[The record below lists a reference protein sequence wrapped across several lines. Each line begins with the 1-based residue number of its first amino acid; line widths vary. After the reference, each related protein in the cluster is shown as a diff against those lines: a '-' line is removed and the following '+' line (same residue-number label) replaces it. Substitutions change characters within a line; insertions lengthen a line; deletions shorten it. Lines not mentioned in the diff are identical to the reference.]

1 MTIYQHTAKGTFT
14 AGDVWNVTM
23 HTSSANAL
31 APVHTAWTTAVSNFL
46 TGTLQAMWPT
56 DVSCTGT
63 VTNQLDPV
71 TAKNVAQASSSLA
84 ITGTGAGAKP
94 SPRDCV
100 LTGLRTAKPTKGG
113 RGRMYWPGPDITH
126 YTTTGRLVQADMQ
139 TIATGWAGALT
150 ALAGTT
156 TPIIFH
162 KKVLG
167 FDVIILVSVPDI
179 AAQQRRRTNKDNT
192 VYMSHTV

>member
-1 MTIYQHTAKGTFT
+1 MTIYQHSAFGTFT

-23 HTSSANAL
+23 HSSSANAL

-56 DVSCTGT
+56 DVTCTGT
-63 VTNQLDPV
+63 MTNQLDPV
-71 TAKNVAQASSSLA
+71 TAKNVAQTKSSLA
-84 ITGTGAGAKP
+84 ITGTGAGGKP

-100 LTGLRTAKPTKGG
+100 LAGLRTNKPTKAG
-113 RGRMYWPGPDITH
+113 RGRMYWPSVDTGH
-126 YTTTGRLVQADMQ
+126 YTATGRLVQADMQ
-139 TIATGWAGALT
+139 TIATGWAAVLT

-162 KKVLG
+162 KKILG
-167 FDVIILVSVPDI
+167 FDVIVAVSVPDL
-179 AAQQRRRTNKDNT
+179 AASQRRRTNKDNV
-192 VYMSHTV
+192 VYMTHTV